1 LTNLAHALYGLGNI
15 DVSIISYRLDLID
28 GEHVNFAETI
38 DIAEYIESSEQI
50 DGFET
55 LDITEQIN
63 GFETLDITEQIEDFK
78 NIGNFENPNI
88 AAKIDVTFSQFAELC
103 PPAPKTSLDIQH
115 ILMYKVHATCAS
127 TVVMLTTIPI
137 MLSA

>member
-55 LDITEQIN
+55 LDITK
-63 GFETLDITEQIEDFK
+63 QIEDFK

-88 AAKIDVTFSQFAELC
+88 AAKIDAAL
-103 PPAPKTSLDIQH
+103 KTSLDIQH

>member
-1 LTNLAHALYGLGNI
+1 MGNI

-88 AAKIDVTFSQFAELC
+88 ATKIDVTFGQFTKLY
-103 PPAPKTSLDIQH
+103 PPGLKTSLDIQH

-127 TVVMLTTIPI
+127 TVD
-137 MLSA
+137 